1 MEFGLYRL
9 LCVFV
14 CVLVNVSDEES
25 CSMSENGGLLLDNS
39 CYVLTASS
47 DMQQQQQAGVSWFKA
62 LSHCVSL
69 GSSLASIDVNSTG
82 SVSRLAEYLS
92 SSGLEGQP
100 LWIGLHRRPWVW
112 IQRFDPGNHRRH
124 RRHLFFTL
132 LFSLFVMHWIIAT
145 IRCYDC

>member
-1 MEFGLYRL
+1 
-9 LCVFV
+9 
-14 CVLVNVSDEES
+14 
-25 CSMSENGGLLLDNS
+25 MSENGGLLLDNS

-47 DMQQQQQAGVSWFKA
+47 DMQQQQQQAAVSWFKA

-112 IQRFDPGNHRRH
+112 IQRFDPGNHRRRR
-124 RRHLFFTL
+124 RRHHLFL
-132 LFSLFVMHWIIAT
+132 YLAS
-145 IRCYDC
+145 